1 MVKELLKSVVVVVT
15 NISNLMYSVPV
26 GEAVVDKW

>member
-1 MVKELLKSVVVVVT
+1 MVKALLKSVVVT
-15 NISNLMYSVPV
+15 NLSNFMYSVPV

>member
-1 MVKELLKSVVVVVT
+1 MVKELLKSVVVVT